1 MRWPVTTSGRGWG
14 LRGDRQ
20 DGGGQGSLLHR
31 SGSEK
36 HTTPKPRSD
45 IHKMTKLPAY
55 TVTTCVTKSPTATS
69 TSDIHKI
76 TNIPRLHCKLPP
88 THSLAL

>member
-1 MRWPVTTSGRGWG
+1 MERFDKLCQCQKTNTQHHHYIDS
-14 LRGDRQ
+14 
-20 DGGGQGSLLHR
+20 
-31 SGSEK
+31 
-36 HTTPKPRSD
+36 PRSD
-45 IHKMTKLPAY
+45 IHKITKLPAY

-76 TNIPRLHCKLPP
+76 TKIPRLHCKLPP